1 MDATSIVNL
10 VLPIVFVLVG
20 VVLIWFLVELVRTV
34 RSARRFVVD
43 VQKQITP
50 TLDHVQKITDDL
62 QPAVAKI
69 DPLVERVSLTVD
81 AANLELMRCD
91 QILED
96 VGDVTGTISD
106 ASKAVDNMT
115 QAPLE
120 LVTIMSDK
128 VRSLLKGSHA
138 NAESSA
144 LADRQAP
151 AARSQE
157 DAMPHGAHSK
167 VSETA
172 ASEQGTQ
179 PAPEAEDQSAHE
191 SKYFTYRPSGK
202 VEDSTPSGSSAGSHE

>member
-20 VVLIWFLVELVRTV
+20 VVLVWFLIELVRTV
-34 RSARRFVVD
+34 RSARRFVLD

-96 VGDVTGTISD
+96 VGDVTDTLSN
-106 ASKAVDNMT
+106 ASKAIDDMT

-120 LVTIMSDK
+120 LVTTVSDK

-138 NAESSA
+138 NAESSD
-144 LADRQAP
+144 LADRQMPTRPQDAP
-151 AARSQE
+151 APR
-157 DAMPHGAHSK
+157 GAHSK
-167 VSETA
+167 APEAPVSQSA
-172 ASEQGTQ
+172 VQLDSEAEAQ
-179 PAPEAEDQSAHE
+179 PAPEA
-191 SKYFTYRPSGK
+191 KYFTYRPSGK
-202 VEDSTPSGSSAGSHE
+202 VEVPGNPDSHPTGSRD